1 MKRRQAGGNIRL
13 FTCCISLKRPQG
25 CLLGDGFGRLH
36 ASVQRRR
43 KAGRGNGC
51 LFTRAAGATGGIG
64 GSDQLNEWRIE
75 LERSSGEE
83 IGGIP
88 SPTGG
93 GFSDVFSGGVKGK
106 MIAVPVS
113 CRIEGGI
120 PIWRKKTAVFRF
132 SRLFW
137 GARKNLSGSG
147 LPIRLGGSCLK
158 FSVKFVQI

>member
-1 MKRRQAGGNIRL
+1 M
-13 FTCCISLKRPQG
+13 
-25 CLLGDGFGRLH
+25 H

-93 GFSDVFSGGVKGK
+93 AAFPMFFPGV
-106 MIAVPVS
+106 
-113 CRIEGGI
+113 
-120 PIWRKKTAVFRF
+120 
-132 SRLFW
+132 
-137 GARKNLSGSG
+137 
-147 LPIRLGGSCLK
+147 
-158 FSVKFVQI
+158 